1 MMNKLFRIVQLIPA
15 IGQAHIRPRHA
26 APCAAFSRRAIM
38 EQRKLG
44 STGPNVSALGLGCM
58 GMSEVYGPADR
69 GESIATVHA
78 ALDAGITLL
87 DTGDFYAMG
96 HNETLVRE
104 ALANV
109 PRDKVQISVK
119 FGALRGPAGEFV
131 GIDTR
136 PAATKNF
143 LAYSLQRL
151 GTDYIDVYRPAR
163 HDPNVP
169 IEETIGG
176 LADLVKA
183 GYVRHIGLSEVGSD
197 TIRRAHAVHPIADL
211 QIEYSL
217 IERGIERD
225 ILKTCRELGIA
236 ITAYGVLAR
245 GLISGH
251 WSKDSGK
258 VGRDYR
264 LMSPRFQGSNLD
276 TNLAL
281 VEQLRAVA
289 EEIGATPAQLAIAWV
304 AAQGKEIVPLIGA
317 RTRNRLTEA
326 LGATRVTL
334 TPAHLAALAK
344 AFPPNIAAGTRYAA
358 EQMAHLD
365 SEKPASK

>member
-1 MMNKLFRIVQLIPA
+1 
-15 IGQAHIRPRHA
+15 
-26 APCAAFSRRAIM
+26 M

-44 STGPNVSALGLGCM
+44 STGPTVSAFGLGCM

-69 GESIATVHA
+69 GEAIATVHA

-96 HNETLVRE
+96 HNEMLVRE
-104 ALANV
+104 ALKDTS
-109 PRDKVQISVK
+109 RDKVQISVK
-119 FGALRGPAGEFV
+119 FGALRGPAGEFA
-131 GIDTR
+131 GMDCR
-136 PAATKNF
+136 PIAIKNF

-151 GTDYIDVYRPAR
+151 GTEYIDIYRPAR
-163 HDPNVP
+163 LDPNVP

-176 LADLVKA
+176 LAELVKA
-183 GYVRHIGLSEVGSD
+183 GYIRHIGLSEVGSD

-225 ILKTCRELGIA
+225 ILKTCRELGIG

-251 WSKDSGK
+251 WTKDSGK
-258 VGRDYR
+258 AGKDYR
-264 LMSPRFQGSNLD
+264 LMTPRLQGANLD
-276 TNLAL
+276 ANLAL

-289 EEIGATPAQLAIAWV
+289 NDIRATPALVAIAWV
-304 AAQGKEIVPLIGA
+304 AAQGQEIVPLVGA
-317 RTRNRLTEA
+317 RTRTRLAEA
-326 LGATRVTL
+326 LGATKVTL
-334 TPAHLAALAK
+334 TQAHLAALAK
-344 AFPPNIAAGTRYAA
+344 AFPPDVAAGTRYAA

-365 SEKPASK
+365 SEKPATR

>member
-1 MMNKLFRIVQLIPA
+1 
-15 IGQAHIRPRHA
+15 
-26 APCAAFSRRAIM
+26 M
-38 EQRKLG
+38 EKRKLG
-44 STGPNVSALGLGCM
+44 STGPTVSALGLGCM
-58 GMSEVYGPADR
+58 GMSEAYGPADR

-96 HNETLVRE
+96 HNEMLVRE
-104 ALANV
+104 ALKDV

-131 GIDTR
+131 GFDSRPSATR
-136 PAATKNF
+136 NF

-151 GTDYIDVYRPAR
+151 GTDYIDIYRPAR
-163 HDPNVP
+163 LDPTVP

-176 LADLVKA
+176 IAELVKA

-217 IERGIERD
+217 IERGVERD
-225 ILKTCRELGIA
+225 ILKTCRGLGIG

-258 VGRDYR
+258 TGKDYR
-264 LMSPRFQGSNLD
+264 LMTPRFQGTNLD
-276 TNLAL
+276 ANLAL
-281 VEQLRAVA
+281 VETLRTIANDV
-289 EEIGATPAQLAIAWV
+289 GATPAQVAIAWV
-304 AAQGKEIVPLIGA
+304 AAQGQEHGLEIVPLIGA
-317 RTRNRLTEA
+317 RTRNRLSEA
-326 LGATRVTL
+326 LGATKVTL
-334 TPAHLAALAK
+334 TRAHLAALAK
-344 AFPPNIAAGTRYAA
+344 AFPPDVASGTRYAA
-358 EQMAHLD
+358 EQMAYLD
-365 SEKPASK
+365 SEKRATT

>member
-1 MMNKLFRIVQLIPA
+1 
-15 IGQAHIRPRHA
+15 
-26 APCAAFSRRAIM
+26 M

-44 STGPNVSALGLGCM
+44 STGPTVSALGLGCM

-96 HNETLVRE
+96 HNEMLVRE
-104 ALANV
+104 ALKDV
-109 PRDKVQISVK
+109 SREKVQISVK
-119 FGALRGPAGEFV
+119 FGALRGPAGEFA
-131 GIDTR
+131 GMDTR

-163 HDPNVP
+163 LDPNIP

-183 GYVRHIGLSEVGSD
+183 GYIRHIGLSEVGSD

-225 ILKTCRELGIA
+225 ILRTCRELGIG

-258 VGRDYR
+258 TGRDYR
-264 LMSPRFQGSNLD
+264 LM
-276 TNLAL
+276 
-281 VEQLRAVA
+281 
-289 EEIGATPAQLAIAWV
+289 TPALPGCKSRRQSRTGG
-304 AAQGKEIVPLIGA
+304 AAPRHRHGDLRNAGA
-317 RTRNRLTEA
+317 GRNRL
-326 LGATRVTL
+326 GGGSRQGDR
-334 TPAHLAALAK
+334 
-344 AFPPNIAAGTRYAA
+344 AAGRRTHPQPSHRSARCGEGNADAGASCGACKSIPARRRFRHALRGRADGASRQREAGDAVAA
-358 EQMAHLD
+358 AIRCD
-365 SEKPASK
+365 GR